1 MRLVRTVLRRTA
13 PRDASGGGTPS
24 GPGLVLSPETASV
37 AIHGRGVP
45 LTRNELGLLQA
56 LMERPG
62 HILGRAQLMRR
73 IYPDHRVVSD
83 RTIDSHVKKLR
94 AKLRAAGAAGE
105 YVQSVY
111 GIGYRFE
118 PSAEPC

>member
-1 MRLVRTVLRRTA
+1 MLN
-13 PRDASGGGTPS
+13 
-24 GPGLVLSPETASV
+24 PETASV

-83 RTIDSHVKKLR
+83 RTIDSHVRNLRRKLTR
-94 AKLRAAGAAGE
+94 SEGSSAEEDFVR
-105 YVQSVY
+105 SRY
-111 GIGYRFE
+111 GIGYSVE
-118 PSAEPC
+118 